1 MRSKL
6 LIVLAAVAMLFTACG
21 KDNEAPEAGK
31 NQMVYNGTVYDVTSS
46 YDSNGVMYFY
56 ECSPATENEEEIP
69 QFYFM
74 GEGYVESLNTT
85 IDLTRG
91 VIEDLTGYWI
101 VLTWNDGS
109 NSSFWAANQNCTLG
123 YGMDGG
129 DWYDKS
135 LFKSGTMTFTKDATA
150 FTYRLK
156 GVLVN
161 DDTIDVNLYVPF

>member
-1 MRSKL
+1 MKKL
-6 LIVLAAVAMLFTACG
+6 LFALVTAVMLFTACG
-21 KDNEAPEAGK
+21 KENEVPEAGK
-31 NQMVYNGTVYDVTSS
+31 NQMVYNGTVYDVISS

-56 ECSPATENEEEIP
+56 DCAPATENEEEIP
-69 QFYFM
+69 QFYFN
-74 GEGYVESLNTT
+74 GEGYIESLNTT

-91 VIEDLTGYWI
+91 VIEDLSGYWI

-123 YGMDGG
+123 YGMDGE
-129 DWYDKS
+129 DYDKS

-161 DDTIDVNLYVPF
+161 DDTIDVNLYVPFN

>member
-1 MRSKL
+1 MKTKL

-21 KDNEAPEAGK
+21 KEKEPTAGK

-56 ECSPATENEEEIP
+56 DCAPVTENEEDTP
-69 QFYFM
+69 KFYFM
-74 GEGYVESLNTT
+74 GEGYVESLNTS

-101 VLTWNDGS
+101 VLDWNDGS

-123 YGMDGG
+123 GSIDGS
-129 DWYDKS
+129 DYDGEP
-135 LFKSGTMTFTKDATA
+135 LFKSGTMTFTKDDTA

-161 DDTIDVNLYVPF
+161 DDTIDINLYVPFN